1 MHLIVLLCLMRGR
14 YLGAGPRHRRIRFYN
29 RCEYT
34 ADEPKADDSDNISA
48 RDVRSNRRLILHR
61 ESCYTSSVIE
71 RLIHEIIP
79 VGMLQCNCSILGDA
93 ETREAIVVDPGDE
106 VERIL
111 EILREHRLNVR
122 AIVSTHTHI
131 DHVGGLARLHAAMK
145 APVLIHEADLE
156 LYRHLDMQAQFLG
169 MRTPESMRIEDF
181 VKEGD
186 SLRWGGYAARVIHT
200 PGHTPGSISLLVEK
214 GLPDGDA
221 HVQRARPQAAK
232 ASAEAH
238 LHAHLRGH
246 AGEAAPSQSRE
257 SGTEPG
263 RLVAGDTLFQGSIG
277 RTDLW
282 GGSMKDILSSIREKL
297 LSLPDET
304 LVIPGHGESTT
315 IGTERAENP
324 YLR

>member
-1 MHLIVLLCLMRGR
+1 MS
-14 YLGAGPRHRRIRFYN
+14 
-29 RCEYT
+29 E
-34 ADEPKADDSDNISA
+34 K
-48 RDVRSNRRLILHR
+48 
-61 ESCYTSSVIE
+61 
-71 RLIHEIIP
+71 LIHEIIP
-79 VGMLQCNCSILGDA
+79 VGMLQCNCSILGDS

-111 EILREHRLNVR
+111 EILRAHGLNVR

-131 DHVGGLARLHAAMK
+131 DHVGGLALLHAATK

-186 SLRWGGYAARVIHT
+186 SVRWGAYAARVIHT
-200 PGHTPGSISLLVEK
+200 PGHTPGSISLLVEAGQPPEQANAGRLK
-214 GLPDGDA
+214 
-221 HVQRARPQAAK
+221 PQPPK

-238 LHAHLRGH
+238 LHAHVVGH
-246 AGEAAPSQSRE
+246 AREAIPAPTRE
-257 SGTEPG
+257 RGLGPG
-263 RLVAGDTLFQGSIG
+263 RLVSGDTLFQGSIG

-297 LSLPDET
+297 LALPDET
-304 LVIPGHGESTT
+304 IVIPGHGDNTT
-315 IGTERAENP
+315 IGAERAENP

>member
-1 MHLIVLLCLMRGR
+1 MFSDDFRRGDCQVSN
-14 YLGAGPRHRRIRFYN
+14 PSPCRRIDWKLTH
-29 RCEYT
+29 C
-34 ADEPKADDSDNISA
+34 
-48 RDVRSNRRLILHR
+48 R
-61 ESCYTSSVIE
+61 ESCYNFGVSE
-71 RLIHEIIP
+71 KLIHEIIP
-79 VGMLQCNCSILGDA
+79 LGMLQCNCSILGDS
-93 ETREAIVVDPGDE
+93 ETRDAIVVDPGDE
-106 VERIL
+106 VDRIL
-111 EILREHRLNVR
+111 EILREHQLNVR

-131 DHVGGLARLHAAMK
+131 DHVGGLALLHAATK

-186 SLRWGGYAARVIHT
+186 SVRWGRYAARVIHT

-214 GLPDGDA
+214 GLPGADVDHA
-221 HVQRARPQAAK
+221 KPLSAK

-238 LHAHLRGH
+238 LQSHLRAL
-246 AGEAAPSQSRE
+246 AGQAAPSQSCE
-257 SGTEPG
+257 SGTSSR
-263 RLVAGDTLFQGSIG
+263 RLLAGDTLFQGSIG

-297 LSLPDET
+297 LALPDET
-304 LVIPGHGESTT
+304 LVIPGHGENTT
-315 IGTERAENP
+315 IGEERAENP